1 MNIIKNTGESFS
13 PVKNLEKIM
22 NKAIDTKNWE
32 LSGDI
37 NSVAETETVTGD
49 FIREHL
55 TSGEIVILRNRK
67 RKITPVAVGKN
78 MRTKV
83 NANIGSSPDLFN
95 MEHELK
101 KLEAAVNAGAD
112 TVMDLSTGGDI
123 REFRRQITEASK
135 IPLGTVPLYEAAVEM
150 RKQKKSIMEMT
161 IDDFLKIVSIQA
173 EEGVDFMTIHSGIT
187 RNSYNSLKS
196 EERIAGIVSRGGSIL
211 AEWMKLNKSE
221 NPLYSHYDE
230 ILDILAEYNVV
241 ISLGDSLRPGS
252 IHDANDRGQVH
263 ELIILGELAQR
274 ASEKGVQAMIE
285 GPGHVQLDMIEENIK
300 LQKSVCGGAPYYV
313 LGPLVTD
320 VAPGYDHIT
329 SAIGGA
335 LAASK
340 GADFLCYVTPAEHL
354 RLPDTEDVREGVI
367 ASRIAAHAADMV
379 KLGSR
384 ARKWDREMSLAR
396 KNLDW
401 EEMFRLSIDEVKARK
416 YRSELPSGA
425 NDQCS
430 MCGEYCAV
438 KRDI

>member
-1 MNIIKNTGESFS
+1 MNRVINTE
-13 PVKNLEKIM
+13 
-22 NKAIDTKNWE
+22 NWE
-32 LSGDI
+32 KSGDI
-37 NSVAETETVTGD
+37 KSVAELENLTSD
-49 FIREHL
+49 FVRKHL
-55 TSGEIVILRNRK
+55 ASGEIVILRNSK
-67 RKITPVAVGKN
+67 RRIVPVAVGKN
-78 MRTKV
+78 LRTKV
-83 NANIGSSPDLFN
+83 NANIGSSPDLFK
-95 MEHELK
+95 MENELQ

-112 TVMDLSTGGDI
+112 TIMDLSVGGDI

-161 IDDFLKIVSIQA
+161 IDDYLEIVRIQA

-187 RNSYNSLKS
+187 RSSYESLKS
-196 EERIAGIVSRGGSIL
+196 EERVAGIVSRGGSIL

-221 NPLYSHYDE
+221 NPLYTHYDK
-230 ILDILAEYNVV
+230 ILDILAEYNIV

-263 ELIILGELAQR
+263 ELIILGELARR
-274 ASEKGVQAMIE
+274 AREKGVQAMIE

-300 LQKSVCGGAPYYV
+300 LQKSVCNGAPYYV

-354 RLPDTEDVREGVI
+354 RLPDPEDVKEGVI

-384 ARKWDREMSLAR
+384 ARKWDRDMSLAR
-396 KNLDW
+396 KKLDW
-401 EEMFRLSIDEVKARK
+401 EEMYRLSIDEVKARK
-416 YRSELPSGA
+416 YRSELPSEA
-425 NDQCS
+425 SDQCS

>member
-1 MNIIKNTGESFS
+1 MNRVINTE
-13 PVKNLEKIM
+13 
-22 NKAIDTKNWE
+22 NWE
-32 LSGDI
+32 KSGDI
-37 NSVAETETVTGD
+37 KSVAELENLTSD
-49 FIREHL
+49 FVKKHL
-55 TSGEIVILRNRK
+55 ASGEIVILRNSK
-67 RKITPVAVGKN
+67 RRIVPVAVGKN
-78 MRTKV
+78 LRTKV
-83 NANIGSSPDLFN
+83 NANIGSSPDLFK
-95 MEHELK
+95 MENELQ

-112 TVMDLSTGGDI
+112 TVMDLSVGGDI

-161 IDDFLKIVSIQA
+161 IDDYLEIVRIQA

-187 RNSYNSLKS
+187 RSSYESLKS
-196 EERIAGIVSRGGSIL
+196 EERVAGIVSRGGSIL

-221 NPLYSHYDE
+221 NPLYTHYDK
-230 ILDILAEYNVV
+230 ILDILAEYNIV

-263 ELIILGELAQR
+263 ELIILGELARR
-274 ASEKGVQAMIE
+274 AREKGVQAMIE

-300 LQKSVCGGAPYYV
+300 LQKSVCNGAPYYV

-354 RLPDTEDVREGVI
+354 RLPDPEDVKEGVI

-384 ARKWDREMSLAR
+384 ARKWDRDMSLAR
-396 KNLDW
+396 KKLDW
-401 EEMFRLSIDEVKARK
+401 EEMYRLSIDEVKARK
-416 YRSELPSGA
+416 YRSELPSEA
-425 NDQCS
+425 SDQCS

>member
-1 MNIIKNTGESFS
+1 MNRVINTE
-13 PVKNLEKIM
+13 
-22 NKAIDTKNWE
+22 NWE
-32 LSGDI
+32 KSGDI
-37 NSVAETETVTGD
+37 KSVAELENLTSD
-49 FIREHL
+49 FVKKHL
-55 TSGEIVILRNRK
+55 ASGEIVILRNSK
-67 RKITPVAVGKN
+67 RRIVPVAVGKN
-78 MRTKV
+78 LRTKV
-83 NANIGSSPDLFN
+83 NANIGSSPDLFK
-95 MEHELK
+95 MENELQ

-112 TVMDLSTGGDI
+112 TIMDLSVGGDI

-161 IDDFLKIVSIQA
+161 IDDYLEIVRIQA

-187 RNSYNSLKS
+187 RSSYESLKS
-196 EERIAGIVSRGGSIL
+196 EERVAGIVSRGGSIL

-221 NPLYSHYDE
+221 NPLYSHYDK
-230 ILDILAEYNVV
+230 ILDILAEYNIV

-263 ELIILGELAQR
+263 ELIILGELARR
-274 ASEKGVQAMIE
+274 AREKGVQAMIE

-300 LQKSVCGGAPYYV
+300 LQKSVCNGAPYYV

-354 RLPDTEDVREGVI
+354 RLPDPEDVKEGVI

-384 ARKWDREMSLAR
+384 ARKWDRDMSLAR
-396 KNLDW
+396 KKLDW
-401 EEMFRLSIDEVKARK
+401 EEMYRLSIDEVKARK
-416 YRSELPSGA
+416 YRSELPSEA
-425 NDQCS
+425 SDQCS